1 MTSTTTARSSRLMP
15 VLAVVGLAA
24 WMTLCDR
31 FFHVHTGTVV
41 HFWAPFMGDQTF
53 WVIPIF
59 ALAAIGLVATAPRF
73 AVAQARPIRFFG
85 ELLIM
90 TAIYATSGF
99 FGADHAGPVTLAFG
113 TLFLARLAGS
123 REGRQLA
130 TAALILWVAGP
141 LFESLQWQLGMFRYT
156 QPDVIG
162 VPLWLFP
169 FYANGAWAVRE
180 LGALL
185 KR

>member
-1 MTSTTTARSSRLMP
+1 MTLRL
-15 VLAVVGLAA
+15 VAVVGLTA

-31 FFHVHTGTVV
+31 YFHLTTGTVV
-41 HFWAPFMGDQTF
+41 HFWQPMMGDQTF

-59 ALAAIGLVATAPRF
+59 GLAAIAFVVVAPRL
-73 AVAQARPIRFFG
+73 AAAQPSPVRLAG
-85 ELLIM
+85 ELLVM
-90 TAIYATSGF
+90 TALYAASGF
-99 FGADHAGPVTLAFG
+99 IGFDHGTGVTVAFVV
-113 TLFLARLAGS
+113 LFTARLAVSSNRGIL
-123 REGRQLA
+123 LA
-130 TAALILWVAGP
+130 IAAMLAVVGP
-141 LFESLQWQLGMFRYT
+141 GFESLQWQLGMYRYT

-162 VPLWLFP
+162 VPWWLFP

>member
-1 MTSTTTARSSRLMP
+1 MTARNTRLTLF
-15 VLAVVGLAA
+15 VAVVGLTA

-31 FFHVHTGTVV
+31 YFHLATGTVV
-41 HFWAPFMGDQTF
+41 HFWPPFMGDQTV

-59 ALAAIGLVATAPRF
+59 GLAAIGFVTTAPRF
-73 AVAQARPIRFFG
+73 AAPDASRPRFAF
-85 ELLIM
+85 ELLVM
-90 TAIYATSGF
+90 TAVYATSGF
-99 FGADHAGPVTLAFG
+99 VGFDHGILVTIAFVSLFALRLVVSRDRG
-113 TLFLARLAGS
+113 TLLVIALLLAA
-123 REGRQLA
+123 
-130 TAALILWVAGP
+130 AGP

-156 QPDVIG
+156 QPDIIG
-162 VPLWLFP
+162 VPWWLFP